1 MGLGR
6 WPGLCGKPVLCE
18 ASKGSR
24 SEGIE
29 GYQQDPVTPAPKVA
43 TTSTTVPSAGPVAG
57 SRSFLSRLREGDEIA
72 RIITFLFAAS
82 VVLVTLLL
90 VFELWQGSVL
100 PRHKFCFNFFRPS
113 VLDPIFAPFRTLPFI
128 YCPPVT
134 PPVAF
139 FVLLPPGIQPASFLA
154 V

>member
-24 SEGIE
+24 GEGIE

-43 TTSTTVPSAGPVAG
+43 TTSTTVPSAGPVSG
-57 SRSFLSRLREGDEIA
+57 SRSFLSRLRAGDEIA
-72 RIITFLFAAS
+72 RMITFLLAAS

-90 VFELWQGSVL
+90 VFELWQRSVL
-100 PRHKFCFNFFRPS
+100 PRPSFGFHFFPTS
-113 VLDPIFAPFRTLPFI
+113 VSSPIFRHFGALRFR
-128 YCPPVT
+128 Y
-134 PPVAF
+134 
-139 FVLLPPGIQPASFLA
+139 
-154 V
+154 

>member
-24 SEGIE
+24 GEGIE
-29 GYQQDPVTPAPKVA
+29 GYQQDPVTPARKVA

-90 VFELWQGSVL
+90 LFEFGHGSVL
-100 PRHKFCFNFFRPS
+100 SPANFGF
-113 VLDPIFAPFRTLPFI
+113 PF
-128 YCPPVT
+128 
-134 PPVAF
+134 
-139 FVLLPPGIQPASFLA
+139 FLNS
-154 V
+154 